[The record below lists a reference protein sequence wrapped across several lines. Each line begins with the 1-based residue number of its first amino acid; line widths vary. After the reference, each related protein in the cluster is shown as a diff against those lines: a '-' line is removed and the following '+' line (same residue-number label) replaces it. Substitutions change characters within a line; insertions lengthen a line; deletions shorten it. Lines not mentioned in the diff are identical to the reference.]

1 MIKIDLDKR
10 NADKCNLDFYSNLRQ
25 EELVHKAR
33 CTSFKSIAKSAEK
46 LAHYDKQIELLTS
59 SLDQMENLLHDA
71 MIAASFD
78 GSEVYFAWNWNDDY
92 GFAYGDI
99 IREKYPTV
107 FEAIAAYDR
116 KKAGNGGYISGW
128 LEIRGAGEIERINY
142 LREQIATM
150 QAELDKLEKGE

>member
-10 NADKCNLDFYSNLRQ
+10 NANKRDLDSYINLRQ
-25 EELVHKAR
+25 EELAHKTR
-33 CTSFKSIAKSAEK
+33 CTSPKSIVKSAEK
-46 LAHYDKQIELLTS
+46 LDYYDKQIALFTS
-59 SLDQMENLLHDA
+59 SLDQIDDRLYDA
-71 MIAASFD
+71 MVAANFD

-92 GFAYGDI
+92 GFPYGDT

-128 LEIRGAGEIERINY
+128 LEIRGAGEVERINY